1 MWRTAEHKL
10 ILSFP
15 KDNIGQSAVQAGAV
29 SAGELYDL
37 QADPKEWHNLYGA
50 AAASKVRA
58 QMTRELVAHL
68 NNVAL
73 KKVTRPEP

>member
-1 MWRTAEHKL
+1 MWRTADHKL

-15 KDNIGQSAVQAGAV
+15 KDDIGRSAVRAGAV
-29 SAGELYDL
+29 IAGELYDL
-37 QADPKEWHNLYGA
+37 KADPREWHNLYGD
-50 AAASKVRA
+50 AASSRVRE

-73 KKVTRPEP
+73 KKVKRPEP